1 MDPGFMSERLLTEPH
16 FAAQATNI
24 PTKAFANIHAIAE
37 TPLSTND
44 LQTMSDM
51 SR

>member
-1 MDPGFMSERLLTEPH
+1 MNLGFMSERLLAEFL

-24 PTKAFANIHAIAE
+24 PTEAFSNIHVSAK